1 MHAVTQND
9 NPAVRALLLQKQL
22 FELLRQASW
31 VHQNP
36 HENPAGTR
44 WTGAIMACH
53 AVARFIYDAGASS
66 ELAVT
71 LLEMKEG
78 FKDLERGT
86 VPPIFSL
93 NPEPLIRDRSSHRK
107 FHHDWAAAILEMAID
122 GGEGEE
128 EAATRIARSVNEW
141 PALRNQQVTATT
153 LINWRKTIKGG
164 SLEERQSFK
173 GICKA
178 LRSEPDGGK
187 AEIERTLAEGPRGMQ
202 KS

>member
-36 HENPAGTR
+36 HEYPAGTR

-78 FKDLERGT
+78 FKDLERG
-86 VPPIFSL
+86 PYLQFS
-93 NPEPLIRDRSSHRK
+93 H
-107 FHHDWAAAILEMAID
+107 
-122 GGEGEE
+122 
-128 EAATRIARSVNEW
+128 
-141 PALRNQQVTATT
+141 
-153 LINWRKTIKGG
+153 
-164 SLEERQSFK
+164 
-173 GICKA
+173 
-178 LRSEPDGGK
+178 
-187 AEIERTLAEGPRGMQ
+187 
-202 KS
+202 

>member
-9 NPAVRALLLQKQL
+9 NPAVRALLLQEQL

-36 HENPAGTR
+36 HEYPAGTR

-53 AVARFIYDAGASS
+53 AVAGFIYDAGASL

-93 NPEPLIRDRSSHRK
+93 KPEPLKRDRSTHRK
-107 FHHDWAAAILEMAID
+107 FNHMWAAAILEIAMK

-141 PALRNQQVTATT
+141 PAFGTQVITETT
-153 LINWRKTIKGG
+153 IINWRKAIKGG
-164 SLEERQSFK
+164 SMKERAPFTA
-173 GICKA
+173 ICEG

-187 AEIERTLAEGPRGMQ
+187 AEIERALAEGPRGMQ

>member
-44 WTGAIMACH
+44 LTGAIMACH
-53 AVARFIYDAGASS
+53 AVTRFIYDAGASS

-122 GGEGEE
+122 GSEGEE

>member
-36 HENPAGTR
+36 HEYPAGTR

-71 LLEMKEG
+71 LLEMKED

-93 NPEPLIRDRSSHRK
+93 NSEPLKRDRSSHRK
-107 FHHDWAAAILEMAID
+107 FNQMWAAAILEIAMD
-122 GGEGEE
+122 GGEEE
-128 EAATRIARSVNEW
+128 KRAAGRIARSV
-141 PALRNQQVTATT
+141 AAFGTQVITETT
-153 LINWRKTIKGG
+153 IINWRKAIKGY
-164 SLEERQSFK
+164 SLEDRKPF
-173 GICKA
+173 GRICRA

-187 AEIERTLAEGPRGMQ
+187 AEIERALAEGPRGMQ
-202 KS
+202 KR